1 MFLVNNRYSR
11 KGLIVLNIVITSNI
25 TRGLYNFRRE
35 LIETLAHDHNVTI
48 LSYGENRVQELKDM
62 GCSFVE
68 MPIDSKGT
76 NPINDLKLLSTY
88 KKHFTSLKPDIVL
101 TYTIKPN
108 IYAGMACASLGIP
121 YIANIT
127 GLGTAVENGGI
138 LQKITIPLYKRGLK
152 KAKKVFFQ
160 NKANMDFMVN
170 RGIVNCPYELIPG
183 SGVNLDRFK
192 LLEYPNG
199 DTIDFTFIGRI
210 IKQKGIDQFID
221 AAKSIRNNHPE
232 TRFHVCGKCSPEYE
246 NIINELN
253 DKGIIIYH
261 GVIDDIPGMHSISSC
276 TIHPSYYPEGMSNV
290 LLESCACGRPIITTN
305 RPGCKEIVDS
315 GINGFLVNQ
324 KDSEDLISK
333 IEQFLSLTWQER
345 KQMGLS
351 GRIKVEREF
360 DRNLV
365 INAYLEAI
373 KL

>member
-1 MFLVNNRYSR
+1 M
-11 KGLIVLNIVITSNI
+11 NIVITSNI

-62 GCSFVE
+62 GCSFIE
-68 MPIDSKGT
+68 MPIDRKGT
-76 NPINDLKLLSTY
+76 NPFNDLKLLSSY
-88 KKHFTSLKPDIVL
+88 KKQFKALNPDIVL

-138 LQKITIPLYKRGLK
+138 LQKITIPLYKLGLK

-160 NKANMDFMVN
+160 NKAKLDFMVN
-170 RGIVNCPYELIPG
+170 RGIVKGPYELIPG

-192 LLEYPNG
+192 LLEYPKG

-221 AAKSIRNNHPE
+221 AAKSIRATHPE

-246 NIINELN
+246 SLIKELN
-253 DKGIIIYH
+253 DKGTIIYH
-261 GVIDDIPGMHSISSC
+261 GVIDDISGMHSISAC

-290 LLESCACGRPIITTN
+290 LLESCASGRPIITTN
-305 RPGCKEIVDS
+305 RPGCKEIVDV
-315 GINGFLVNQ
+315 GVNGFLVNQ
-324 KDSEDLISK
+324 RDSDDLISK
-333 IEQFLSLTWQER
+333 IEKFLSLSWEER
-345 KQMGLS
+345 QQMGLN
-351 GRIKVEREF
+351 GRCKVEKEF
-360 DRNLV
+360 DRNIV
-365 INAYLEAI
+365 IRSYLREI
-373 KL
+373 EN